1 MELISQTTKT
11 DAFWAWK
18 KESPPKTYTETTMET
33 TTNADREKLVALWR
47 KQTAEED
54 GDGGRPHC
62 DDCDA
67 WSMTTAHRHWTPDGE
82 HMYCDDCAD
91 QHEDEF
97 VEDETEHK
105 PCAVC
110 AVDTDYMICANECGA
125 FHCARHSTES
135 HLCRSCEEATCANC
149 KGEFGEDCPF
159 ASTRDT
165 TLCKDCYLN
174 SHLDEDE
181 TDDEE

>member
-1 MELISQTTKT
+1 M
-11 DAFWAWK
+11 A
-18 KESPPKTYTETTMET
+18 
-33 TTNADREKLVALWR
+33 TNADREKLVALWR

-91 QHEDEF
+91 RHEDEF

-105 PCAVC
+105 ACLQCDKWTA
-110 AVDTDYMICANECGA
+110 YMVCANECGA
-125 FHCARHSTES
+125 IECEECADVES
-135 HLCRSCEEATCANC
+135 HLCGDCLAQHTATADCRC
-149 KGEFGEDCPF
+149 EDCGDC
-159 ASTRDT
+159 TDT
-165 TLCKDCYLN
+165 SSNCLHEKPCRCEAKD
-174 SHLDEDE
+174 E
-181 TDDEE
+181 

>member
-1 MELISQTTKT
+1 M
-11 DAFWAWK
+11 A
-18 KESPPKTYTETTMET
+18 T

-91 QHEDEF
+91 RHEDEF
-97 VEDETEHK
+97 VEDETGDDQTCDGCGAKRYGTEGHWECVGDDDQVLCPPCLAKHEDETEHK
-105 PCAVC
+105 ACLQCDKWTA
-110 AVDTDYMICANECGA
+110 YMVCANECGA
-125 FHCARHSTES
+125 IECEECADAES
-135 HLCRSCEEATCANC
+135 HLCDACRQPKIEMT
-149 KGEFGEDCPF
+149 
-159 ASTRDT
+159 
-165 TLCKDCYLN
+165 
-174 SHLDEDE
+174 
-181 TDDEE
+181 DEEWEAIRKEEEERKVRKE

>member
-1 MELISQTTKT
+1 MTTQTKT
-11 DAFWAWK
+11 CELCDSKPCTLGGIAKDTWLCVPCDEFI
-18 KESPPKTYTETTMET
+18 ESRLRLRDETGDDQTCDGCGDTRHGTEGHWECVGDDDQVLCPPCLAKH
-33 TTNADREKLVALWR
+33 
-47 KQTAEED
+47 ED
-54 GDGGRPHC
+54 GDDGRPHC

-91 QHEDEF
+91 RHEDEF
-97 VEDETEHK
+97 VEDET
-105 PCAVC
+105 CAK
-110 AVDTDYMICANECGA
+110 
-125 FHCARHSTES
+125 
-135 HLCRSCEEATCANC
+135 C
-149 KGEFGEDCPF
+149 KGEFGEDCPL